1 MNKPDITPGI
11 SSGYSFPAVYGS
23 VGSVVHSAVRTING
37 LGAGVN
43 VPLLLRQSAGE
54 NCSIAI
60 NADWSPRDSEP
71 MKSYGHFVKN
81 GDTVQLKCTVVEKTT
96 TERPT
101 IVFQSIGVNPPEVT
115 NTVDW
120 YIGIGS
126 DPVGPPSV
134 SLGISCGA
142 STVSA
147 PGSVTCTSTVS
158 PAQGS
163 PVAGGFWIITLPSG
177 SMVQMGNCPT
187 WESEGQ
193 NT

>member
-1 MNKPDITPGI
+1 
-11 SSGYSFPAVYGS
+11 
-23 VGSVVHSAVRTING
+23 
-37 LGAGVN
+37 
-43 VPLLLRQSAGE
+43 
-54 NCSIAI
+54 
-60 NADWSPRDSEP
+60 

-177 SMVQMGNCPT
+177 SMVQMGNCDNKT
-187 WESEGQ
+187 TCTFSFAAGSQGVHRIQGVGLDAGSHEVTRS
-193 NT
+193 NTVEVSVQ